1 MGMGKLV
8 VIIDDKLEERLR
20 RYIASKYPTETYG
33 KIKQII
39 EQALTEYLQKVEG

>member
-1 MGMGKLV
+1 MGKIV